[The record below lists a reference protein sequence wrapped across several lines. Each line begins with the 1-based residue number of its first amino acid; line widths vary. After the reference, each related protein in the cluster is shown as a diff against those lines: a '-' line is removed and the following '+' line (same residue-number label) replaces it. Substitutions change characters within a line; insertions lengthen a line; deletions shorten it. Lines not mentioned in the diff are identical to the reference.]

1 MNVNGILSDLFLRI
15 AKKLGFELQSKQI
28 IVNDFKT
35 VTDISITAV
44 LSDRLATLIAAD
56 SDITITGDRTAEDV
70 LNEIANKFFN
80 TKLKVSIVT
89 SCGTG
94 DCLIVP
100 VTDGIDFGFD
110 IIENNNFYID
120 NSIGDNMRNVII
132 KRDEFVRD
140 NNVYARYEAHMLMQ
154 DENGTTVCRIYR
166 YAYKNDK
173 EIDLNSIDKWSDIP
187 TETIIPNVDRLLFG
201 RIKCP
206 TVNRENIN
214 SVQGVPIT
222 YGLDVAVTEAKD
234 SYKRFNEEYRR
245 KQTKIFARKDM
256 FVKEENKGYVLP
268 SGSVYQFTGG
278 GDMDKDNLPL
288 KEFSPDLRYDGLK
301 GGVDFNF
308 KMLEMFCGL
317 STGVLSEVESTFA
330 TATEIRA
337 SMNMTFAFINVMRK
351 LIDSAMDDL
360 MYAVAMLYNA
370 NSKRG
375 ALGKFTVGIEWDDSM
390 KENSTET
397 FNMMLQAKGVGE
409 LEDGEIMSWLKNIP
423 LDKAKEIME
432 KMEQIDTDPDMV

>member
-245 KQTKIFARKDM
+245 KQK
-256 FVKEENKGYVLP
+256 
-268 SGSVYQFTGG
+268 
-278 GDMDKDNLPL
+278 
-288 KEFSPDLRYDGLK
+288 LRYL
-301 GGVDFNF
+301 
-308 KMLEMFCGL
+308 LEKICSLRKKTKAMYCL
-317 STGVLSEVESTFA
+317 VEVFTNLQVA
-330 TATEIRA
+330 EIW
-337 SMNMTFAFINVMRK
+337 TKTIFH
-351 LIDSAMDDL
+351 
-360 MYAVAMLYNA
+360 
-370 NSKRG
+370 
-375 ALGKFTVGIEWDDSM
+375 
-390 KENSTET
+390 
-397 FNMMLQAKGVGE
+397 
-409 LEDGEIMSWLKNIP
+409 
-423 LDKAKEIME
+423 
-432 KMEQIDTDPDMV
+432 